1 MNGLFERLWRQK
13 RGWVIGIAA
22 VCLIGVLTTAS
33 WVFGARNKGGNVS
46 AQAGIPTALVTRG
59 DLVDTVEL
67 RGQVQAFRTSVLNAP
82 GDSGDIQIMKLAK
95 DGALVHKGDE
105 VALFD
110 PTPLQIILSQR
121 RSDLKQAEAQVD
133 DSKAQS
139 KLTQEQDQTDLQ
151 KAKYDVE
158 RARLDASQAEILSE
172 IDGKEKK
179 LALADA
185 EQRLKQA
192 EQKLISDQAGAK
204 ATLAGIEAKRQKALR
219 DVQQY
224 EERISKLTLFAPV
237 DGIVNLLPNW
247 RASGMFGNNAPNF
260 KEGDRAWARAEIL
273 QLPDLSALL
282 ITARVDEGDRG
293 RIRTEQTATARVD
306 AVPDHEFVGRVTII
320 SPLAKIDFSNGWP
333 PAKNFDVTVL
343 LEHLDPRLRPGMSVT
358 ERIVVERIP
367 NVIMVPSAAVF
378 TKNGLP
384 QVYVM
389 QAGKSGENFNAR
401 SVVLGRRGGG
411 NVEIRSG
418 VQPGERVALKD
429 PSVTGKS

>member
-1 MNGLFERLWRQK
+1 MNGLFQRMWGQR
-13 RGWVIGIAA
+13 RGWVVA
-22 VCLIGVLTTAS
+22 VFALFLVAILATAS
-33 WVFGARNKGGNVS
+33 WVFGARTKGGNVS

-67 RGQVQAFRTSVLNAP
+67 RGQIQAFHTSVLEAP

-105 VALFD
+105 LAVFD

-133 DSKAQS
+133 DANAQA
-139 KLTQEQDQTDLQ
+139 KLTEEQDQTDLQ

-172 IDGKEKK
+172 IDGQEKK

-185 EQRLKQA
+185 EQNLKQA
-192 EQKLISDQAGAK
+192 QQKLISNQAGAK

-219 DVQQY
+219 DVKMY
-224 EERISKLTLFAPV
+224 EDRISKLTLYAPV

-260 KEGDRAWARAEIL
+260 KEGDKAWARADIL

-282 ITARVDEGDRG
+282 LTARVDEGDRG
-293 RIRTEQTATARVD
+293 RLRPEQSSTARVD
-306 AVPDHEFVGRVTII
+306 AVPDHEFLGRVTII

-343 LEHLDPRLRPGMSVT
+343 LEHPDPRLRPGMSVT
-358 ERIVVERIP
+358 ERIAVERIS

-389 QAGKSGENFNAR
+389 QAGKSAENFTER
-401 SVVLGRRGGG
+401 TVVIGHRGSG
-411 NVEIRSG
+411 NVEVRSG
-418 VQPGERVALKD
+418 LQAGERVALKD
-429 PSVTGKS
+429 PTITGKS